1 MTLMTSTTTK
11 TKRVGGAGL
20 RACALALAGVFLL
33 AGCTILP
40 KPQTDPT
47 RYYVL
52 TGPAIAATAAAMP
65 TGTLRVGLQT
75 VRIAPYLDGKAM
87 IVRRGENEID
97 YRDFARWAEPL
108 TTGVGRMLGAQLLAS
123 GQVGRVYSHP
133 FPLDVERDVDVTLSI
148 LRCEGLIKADGTAV
162 VSFVCS
168 VEVADARPGGSVR
181 MRRVFSAPETAWKDG
196 DYSALASQLS
206 DAVAQLSVEVLAA
219 LQAR

>member
-1 MTLMTSTTTK
+1 MTSTTTK
-11 TKRVGGAGL
+11 TKRVGGAGI
-20 RACALALAGVFLL
+20 RACALSLAGVLL
-33 AGCTILP
+33 MAGCSILP

-108 TTGVGRMLGAQLLAS
+108 TSGLGRMLGAQLVAS
-123 GQVGRVYSHP
+123 GQVGRVYPHP
-133 FPLDVERDVDVTLSI
+133 FPLDVERDVDVAVSV
-148 LRCEGLIKADGTAV
+148 LRCEGVVKADGTAV

-168 VEVADARPGGSVR
+168 VEVTDARPGGSVR
-181 MRRVFSAPETAWKDG
+181 MRRVFSAPETAWREG
-196 DYSALASQLS
+196 DYAALASQLS

-219 LQAR
+219 LPAR